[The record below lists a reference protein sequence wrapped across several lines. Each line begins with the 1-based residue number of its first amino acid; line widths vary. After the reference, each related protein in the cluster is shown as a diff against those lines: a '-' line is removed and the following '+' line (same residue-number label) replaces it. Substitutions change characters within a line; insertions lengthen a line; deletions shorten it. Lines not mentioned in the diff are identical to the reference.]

1 MTRVLI
7 GRVVSLG
14 LSLPSVAPGAT
25 LRQYLRSL
33 SSDDEKVRFGAALTL
48 AYAKQPNLAPTLASE
63 IKQGFF
69 AEFSIDDRTREQLR
83 AQRYVD

>member
-33 SSDDEKVRFGAALTL
+33 SSDDEKVRFGAALSVDTL
-48 AYAKQPNLAPTLASE
+48 RSDHLGCYSY
-63 IKQGFF
+63 
-69 AEFSIDDRTREQLR
+69 SRVRE
-83 AQRYVD
+83 